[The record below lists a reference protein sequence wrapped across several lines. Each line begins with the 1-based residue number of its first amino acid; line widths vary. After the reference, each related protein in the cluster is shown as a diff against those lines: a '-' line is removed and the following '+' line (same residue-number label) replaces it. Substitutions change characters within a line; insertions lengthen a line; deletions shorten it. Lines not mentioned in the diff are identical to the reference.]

1 VVAGSSPARLT
12 KVIENISLLS
22 KTANEFEV
30 SKKQAL
36 L

>member
-1 VVAGSSPARLT
+1 MLITNWAEIS
-12 KVIENISLLS
+12 ISLLS
-22 KTANEFEV
+22 KTANQFEL